1 LRVSPFHSSPD
12 PSGIIAIIVSVV
24 VVSIIITLVAK
35 TFLHWVPVTA
45 AIVVALW
52 AVQAI
57 SR

>member
-1 LRVSPFHSSPD
+1 MSPFHSSPD